1 MADAEHA
8 GGEVDV
14 LLPAQTEELTLPEPG
29 GYHHDE
35 QGTVSVVVDG
45 LDTGAGL
52 SDGERLYGLVDD
64 VGNPCARPRSGSRGP
79 T

>member
-1 MADAEHA
+1 
-8 GGEVDV
+8 
-14 LLPAQTEELTLPEPG
+14 
-29 GYHHDE
+29 
-35 QGTVSVVVDG
+35 VDG

-64 VGNPCARPRSGSRGP
+64 VGDPCGRPRSGSRGP